1 MTLTSFSTRVRLKR
15 IFIILLYTHFPP
27 LTVHGCIL
35 LLNGWEP
42 LSLAERTSL
51 APVVAAAFVRRTFRD
66 LRTDIDTFTAE
77 VSLLDIYKGDHLIKV
92 RCFIITYLKTFEF
105 IFRQHFMIVTSDFTP
120 FLKAFFCS
128 VSNLH

>member
-1 MTLTSFSTRVRLKR
+1 MTLISLGTRVRLKG
-15 IFIILLYTHFPP
+15 IFIILLHTHFLP

-66 LRTDIDTFTAE
+66 IRTDIDTFTAE
-77 VSLLDIYKGDHLIKV
+77 VSLLDIYKGDHLVKV
-92 RCFIITYLKTFEF
+92 RCLIITESKLPLLLP
-105 IFRQHFMIVTSDFTP
+105 FRIPSTVGDI
-120 FLKAFFCS
+120 
-128 VSNLH
+128 

>member
-1 MTLTSFSTRVRLKR
+1 MTLTSFSTRVRLKG

-51 APVVAAAFVRRTFRD
+51 APVVSAAFVRRTFRD

-92 RCFIITYLKTFEF
+92 RCFIIT
-105 IFRQHFMIVTSDFTP
+105 
-120 FLKAFFCS
+120 
-128 VSNLH
+128 